1 MDYAPPL
8 NADPV
13 DGVYPLSPYWN
24 KDPSIGLVGA
34 KVPADA
40 LNGPLFEILNAI
52 TGAGLTPSSADL
64 TQLLQ
69 AITIIARAAAGRL
82 ITSPL
87 MLTVDPGVA
96 VSDTNFHTVQAAF
109 DSLAT
114 ARIMPGIVVTISV
127 AAGVHTITDPITVD
141 HVDAS
146 RIWLVGAN
154 LPGAFPVYAD
164 IHSVL
169 ATARTNLRAKVP
181 TVISIQGV
189 NGLYVRQGGL
199 GKIKNIMFDH
209 NGAGGLSA
217 AIACVVSVEGST
229 VIEDCVMFG
238 CKLAGSP
245 KGAGLAA
252 DATGKIYC
260 YNVMIAHCDE
270 FARALGRSIIELDG
284 PASPLVPLCRAHA
297 SLGRGVIA
305 GSGGEIRLGLV
316 TISDVVGFGA
326 FAETGGLIV
335 IGKAAVFGSCGGN
348 LGANGGHI
356 HANGLPFLSTPL
368 TLASMTANDGGY
380 IQVELAGGSDVTCN
394 PTVRTVG
401 NHNSYIRII

>member
-1 MDYAPPL
+1 MDYARPL
-8 NADPV
+8 NADPADPAWPNV
-13 DGVYPLSPYWN
+13 PFWN
-24 KDPSIGLVGA
+24 KDPAIGLVGA

-52 TGAGLTPSSADL
+52 TGAGLTPNAADL

-69 AITIIARAAAGRL
+69 AMTLIARAAAGRL

-127 AAGVHTITDPITVD
+127 AAGVHTITDTIYVD

-164 IHSVL
+164 IHATL

-181 TVISIQGV
+181 TVLSLQGV

-209 NGAGGLSA
+209 NGANTTAQGCLVAVGG
-217 AIACVVSVEGST
+217 T
-229 VIEDCVMFG
+229 VFVEDCVFFG
-238 CKLAGSP
+238 CALSGAEN
-245 KGAGLAA
+245 GAGIAG
-252 DATGKIYC
+252 DGKGEVYVS
-260 YNVMIAHCDE
+260 NFLIAHCDE
-270 FARALGRSIIELDG
+270 GARAHSRSYIQLDG
-284 PASPLVPLCRAHA
+284 PASPIAPIARTIDY
-297 SLGRGVIA
+297 GVVA
-305 GSGGEIRLGLV
+305 RSGGEIRLRKATV
-316 TISDVVGFGA
+316 SDIPGA
-326 FAETGGLIV
+326 GAYCDTGGLIV
-335 IGKAAVFGSCGGN
+335 IDAAATFGSCGFN
-348 LGANGGHI
+348 LGANGARI
-356 HANGLPFLSTPL
+356 FAPGLPFLGATVGGV
-368 TLASMTANDGGY
+368 LASLVANDGGY
-380 IQVELAGGSDVTCN
+380 IQAQLAGGSSVTCS
-394 PTVRTVG
+394 PTEETVG